1 MNKVIL
7 MVLLVIVSSRAMA
20 SPPYETRVRNA
31 WPDQFKSSDP
41 IIKEF
46 ADYAINIAK
55 KVDGGEMTSAEADK
69 LIEEKRLA
77 GNKKYLEAKTKSIS
91 CIFESPG
98 VLAGS
103 EIRYA
108 FNESAKT
115 LLANSGNK
123 PKNVMISPKEIAYR
137 TSGSDGAFDVVSISR
152 KTGRFTVTHHDT
164 EIYVVGTGA
173 CHVVIGSK

>member
-1 MNKVIL
+1 MIKIIL

-20 SPPYETRVRNA
+20 SQPYETKVRNA
-31 WPDQFKSSDP
+31 WPDQFKSFDP
-41 IIKEF
+41 IIREF
-46 ADYAINIAK
+46 VDYAINIAK

-77 GNKKYLEAKTKSIS
+77 NNRKYVGAKTKNLS

-103 EIRYA
+103 EIQYS
-108 FNESAKT
+108 FNESSKT

-123 PKNVMISPKEIAYR
+123 PKNVTISHTEIAYR
-137 TSGSDGAFDVVSISR
+137 TSGSGGTFDAVSISR
-152 KTGRFTVTHHDT
+152 KTGRFTVTHHET
-164 EIYVVGTGA
+164 EIYVVGTGL
-173 CHVVIGSK
+173 CHVVMGSK